1 MSVKPDRD
9 QTEIFVSADEALES
23 ERQLTSWACD
33 DDAFVARTHSN
44 APRKLRSATIIDCL
58 ALGATAYYP
67 EAWLHLS
74 SEGNRP
80 HA

>member
-33 DDAFVARTHSN
+33 DDAFVANPFECS
-44 APRKLRSATIIDCL
+44 
-58 ALGATAYYP
+58 P
-67 EAWLHLS
+67 EVAVCDDY
-74 SEGNRP
+74 
-80 HA
+80 